1 VSLGPPEILVILV
14 IALLVFGPNRLPEV
28 GRQLGKGVRELRN
41 FQHSIKTDLE
51 DVMAEDVSEGTEPAP
66 TLPPV
71 QAPPDGTEGVPT
83 AEAPAGES
91 AGAPAS
97 EPVPPAPPDPA

>member
-14 IALLVFGPNRLPEV
+14 IALLVFGPTRLPEV
-28 GRQLGKGVRELRN
+28 GRQIGKGVRELRN
-41 FQHSIKTDLE
+41 FQSSLRTDLE
-51 DVMAEDVSEGTEPAP
+51 DVMAEDASEGTEPAP

-71 QAPPDGTEGVPT
+71 TAPPDGTEGVPT
-83 AEAPAGES
+83 TDAAAGESAEAPAN
-91 AGAPAS
+91 

>member
-14 IALLVFGPNRLPEV
+14 IALLVFGPTRLPEV
-28 GRQLGKGVRELRN
+28 GRQIGKGVRELRN
-41 FQHSIKTDLE
+41 FQHSIRSDLE
-51 DVMAEDVSEGTEPAP
+51 DVIAEDASDGAEPAP

-71 QAPPDGTEGVPT
+71 DAPPDGTEGVPT
-83 AEAPAGES
+83 VEAPAGES
-91 AGAPAS
+91 ASAPAN